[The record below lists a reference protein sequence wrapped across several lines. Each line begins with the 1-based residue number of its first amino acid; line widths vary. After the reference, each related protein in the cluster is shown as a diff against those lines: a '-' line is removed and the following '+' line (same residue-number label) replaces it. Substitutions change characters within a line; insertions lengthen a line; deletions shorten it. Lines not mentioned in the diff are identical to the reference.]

1 VKKKF
6 LIVLIVTCVLFTACR
21 FLEPSKSR
29 LVTLG
34 RYTEYEYIFIEQ
46 TTTDEE
52 LAKYS
57 EQLREGYALIG
68 YDSFEAYIGSIR
80 RTNDWEALHLE
91 KQRIGEAI
99 IDEIIRD
106 STFELSEQELET
118 EFLEIWEKHQSR
130 AKESEMSL
138 EEYYEKYLAENWQY
152 MSLEEYEKKLREN
165 VKRQIQYDL
174 VHDELIRIM
183 DVHLTEE
190 ECKTI
195 AREQF
200 HWSEEAIEEWADT
213 LEDSVLTFLM
223 YDFLLEHSVRV
234 NP

>member
-1 VKKKF
+1 MKRI
-6 LIVLIVTCVLFTACR
+6 IVLSMIVSMLLTSCR
-21 FLEPSKSR
+21 GVADSGSQV
-29 LVTLG
+29 VTLG
-34 RYTEYEYIFIEQ
+34 EHTGFEYIFIEQ
-46 TTTDEE
+46 SMTDEE
-52 LAKYS
+52 LAKYP
-57 EQLREGYALIG
+57 ERLREGYALIG

-118 EFLEIWEKHQSR
+118 EFLEVWEKHQSR
-130 AKESEMSL
+130 AKESGMSL

-174 VHDELIRIM
+174 VRDELIRIM
-183 DVHLTEE
+183 DVHLTGE
-190 ECKTI
+190 ECKKI

-200 HWSEEAIEEWADT
+200 HWSEEAIEEWSNA